1 MSSSATYQLIST
13 LSSSG
18 SSSVPICLGSVNTIN
33 TQIAALSSHQSGQ
46 SPIPGTPQHSS
57 PWDHKWTSCHHHICT
72 RQEESG
78 GLVTVVSPL
87 LLPVAHGLQFMALL
101 VSLKVSP
108 VPRPITVTGSAP
120 CNYSTKP
127 TSTSHLLWHSFIYEL
142 SPRESTSRVSTCHFL
157 GDFSSFS

>member
-46 SPIPGTPQHSS
+46 SLLPSCHIPGTPRHS
-57 PWDHKWTSCHHHICT
+57 PKWTSFHHRIYI
-72 RQEESG
+72 RQGESG
-78 GLVTVVSPL
+78 GLVPVVSPL

-108 VPRPITVTGSAP
+108 VPGPITVTGSAP

-127 TSTSHLLWHSFIYEL
+127 TSTSHLPWHSFIY
-142 SPRESTSRVSTCHFL
+142 VSHHHHFQSL
-157 GDFSSFS
+157 FHVL